1 MCLYSSYINSKISI
15 NIAINSIFPK
25 EVYGVKKFRNPTI
38 VLLLIIIITLL
49 NTNIDKAFPLS
60 IKDLI
65 KSGEPI
71 NILLL
76 GIDARPDEVN
86 ARSDTIILASI
97 NHNLNKAVLVWI
109 PRDTRIS
116 SPHKSQKINMVN
128 QLQGPN
134 ASCQEVEKL
143 LGTTVDYYILTNFSG
158 FERIIDI
165 LGGVYMDVDI
175 NLSSPSSD
183 VYLTKGYKNLS
194 GKEAL
199 KYARYRG
206 KTDGDIGRTQR
217 QQNLLRALIK
227 QILQK
232 DTIAKIPELIS
243 ALQENVQTNI
253 SASNM
258 LYLANLILKIDES
271 NIVTQTLPGYSYID
285 TYSGASYWEVDRQIS
300 ISILDSLF
308 HGHQFQ
314 VNSE

>member
-1 MCLYSSYINSKISI
+1 M
-15 NIAINSIFPK
+15 
-25 EVYGVKKFRNPTI
+25 KKFRDPSI
-38 VLLLIIIITLL
+38 ILLLIIIITLL
-49 NTNIDKAFPLS
+49 NTDIDKAFPLS
-60 IKDLI
+60 IKDII

-86 ARSDTIILASI
+86 ARSDTIILVSI
-97 NHNLNKAVLVWI
+97 NHNINKAVLVWI

-116 SPHKSQKINMVN
+116 SPNKSQKINMVN

-158 FERIIDI
+158 FERAIDI

-175 NLSSPSSD
+175 NLSSPSSN
-183 VYLTKGYKNLS
+183 VYLTKGYKCLS

-232 DTIAKIPELIS
+232 DTIAKIPDLIP
-243 ALQENVQTNI
+243 AVQENVQTNI

-258 LYLANLILKIDES
+258 LYLANLILKIDDS

-285 TYSGASYWEVDRQIS
+285 SYSGASYWEVDRQIS
-300 ISILDSLF
+300 LSILDSLF
-308 HGHQFQ
+308 HGHQFE
-314 VNSE
+314 VNL